1 MNLFKNLIIYDNIL
15 LRTKWTFKYNLQF
28 IIALMLYDILAL
40 LTDKYSW
47 YDDTLALSSDTY
59 SWYDY
64 IFLNKIIFFLI
75 FLFISWRYSIW
86 LIFNDMIYVGFI
98 GRYSSSYD
106 DRLILL
112 ANTSW
117 QFLIICWYFPFSD
130 YFIIYSLIVNIM

>member
-64 IFLNKIIFFLI
+64 IFLNKIK
-75 FLFISWRYSIW
+75 
-86 LIFNDMIYVGFI
+86 
-98 GRYSSSYD
+98 
-106 DRLILL
+106 
-112 ANTSW
+112 
-117 QFLIICWYFPFSD
+117 
-130 YFIIYSLIVNIM
+130 